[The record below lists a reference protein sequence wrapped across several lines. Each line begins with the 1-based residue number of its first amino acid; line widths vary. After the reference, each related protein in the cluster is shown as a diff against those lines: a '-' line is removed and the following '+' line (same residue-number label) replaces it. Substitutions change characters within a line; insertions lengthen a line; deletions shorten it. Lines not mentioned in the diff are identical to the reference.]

1 MQPVFEEK
9 KPSVISTRGN
19 KKTHILE
26 SPIKSTKER
35 ETPLSNLLGGSYN

>member
-19 KKTHILE
+19 KKTHISNQE
-26 SPIKSTKER
+26 HKRER
-35 ETPLSNLLGGSYN
+35 DTSFEPFRWFL